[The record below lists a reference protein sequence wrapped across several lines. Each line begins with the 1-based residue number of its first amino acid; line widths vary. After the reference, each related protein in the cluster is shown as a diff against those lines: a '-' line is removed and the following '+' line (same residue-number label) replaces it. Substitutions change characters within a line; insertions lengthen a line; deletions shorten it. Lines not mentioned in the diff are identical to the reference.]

1 MSAAISTAVT
11 TPNQLRALWALTIYP
26 LVAMLRN
33 PATSTFGFLFPL
45 GLILIF
51 GLIGTGGSGM
61 RLGVPAGS
69 GSGPLDSALRQS
81 PAVTLVPGER
91 TQLEQQLRLGKLDGI
106 VESNGDR
113 VTL

>member
-33 PATSTFGFLFPL
+33 PATSFFGFLFPV

-61 RLGVPAGS
+61 RLGVPSGS
-69 GSGPLDSALRQS
+69 GSGPVYSAL
-81 PAVTLVPGER
+81 G
-91 TQLEQQLRLGKLDGI
+91 
-106 VESNGDR
+106 
-113 VTL
+113 